1 MNDTLVRD
9 TMTRDVATIRQDC
22 DVHELEKLMLRQKV
36 HGVPVV
42 DENGRLVGVVS
53 QTDVLAWHFEA
64 GVDGASFYG
73 DCGVM
78 LDEERSRNLELS
90 DIRTAGVQEIMS
102 PLVYCVAEDRTIVE
116 AAATMIRH
124 WIHRLVV
131 VDDELQVRG
140 IVSAIDLLHC
150 IPGATHALREVNRAQ
165 S

>member
-1 MNDTLVRD
+1 MIDTLVKE

-22 DVHELEKLMLRQKV
+22 DVHELEKLMLREKV

-42 DENGRLVGVVS
+42 DESGRLVGVVS
-53 QTDVLAWHFEA
+53 QTDVLAWHFET

-73 DCGVM
+73 DSGVL
-78 LDEERSRNLELS
+78 LDQEGARDLSIS
-90 DIRTAGVQEIMS
+90 DIRTATVKEIMS
-102 PLVYCVAEDRTIVE
+102 PLVYCIAEDRTIVE
-116 AAATMIRH
+116 AAATMIRN

-131 VDDELQVRG
+131 VDTELQVRG

-150 IPGATHALREVNRAQ
+150 IPGSTNTVHEVHRAQ